1 VDRSIRAI
9 PYEELMESSSRHP
22 PARAAR
28 EMQARFASI
37 FVLLAALIDHAL
49 VNPRVPLDL
58 SGSRPDTKHWYLGF
72 RLLRAP
78 LAATGAAASG
88 SSQQLVAGA
97 SQAPRTHCR
106 RQRARSM

>member
-1 VDRSIRAI
+1 MGGENTRRLFGLSRLSLSGRVSVCRADFRRWAVDRSIRAI

-49 VNPRVPLDL
+49 VNPP
-58 SGSRPDTKHWYLGF
+58 GT
-72 RLLRAP
+72 A
-78 LAATGAAASG
+78 
-88 SSQQLVAGA
+88 
-97 SQAPRTHCR
+97 
-106 RQRARSM
+106 

>member
-49 VNPRVPLDL
+49 VNPP
-58 SGSRPDTKHWYLGF
+58 GT
-72 RLLRAP
+72 A
-78 LAATGAAASG
+78 
-88 SSQQLVAGA
+88 
-97 SQAPRTHCR
+97 
-106 RQRARSM
+106 